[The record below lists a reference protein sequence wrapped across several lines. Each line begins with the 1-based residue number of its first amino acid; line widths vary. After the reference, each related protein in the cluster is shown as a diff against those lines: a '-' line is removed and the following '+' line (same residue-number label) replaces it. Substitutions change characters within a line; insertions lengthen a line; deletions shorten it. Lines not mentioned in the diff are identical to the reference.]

1 MTAITDITIVML
13 ILSTIMPAIVGIIA
27 MKHPIH
33 SAADLGLVIRAVR
46 KSTRV
51 RQDDL
56 AGAVRVSRQFTH
68 DAEQGKPTVQLGRV
82 LRLLEELG
90 IALNVDIPDE
100 ASRTLATLQPSRPR
114 ARRNAA
120 QRQVSRTEDASED
133 PTA

>member
-1 MTAITDITIVML
+1 
-13 ILSTIMPAIVGIIA
+13 
-27 MKHPIH
+27 MKHPIN

-68 DAEQGKPTVQLGRV
+68 DVEQGKPTVQLGRV
-82 LRLLEELG
+82 LLLLEELG

-100 ASRTLATLQPSRPR
+100 ASRTLATLQPPRPR
-114 ARRNAA
+114 ARRNEAR
-120 QRQVSRTEDASED
+120 QQVSRVEDKGED
-133 PTA
+133 PKA

>member
-1 MTAITDITIVML
+1 
-13 ILSTIMPAIVGIIA
+13 

-46 KSTRV
+46 KSTHV

-68 DAEQGKPTVQLGRV
+68 DVEQGKPTVQLGRV
-82 LRLLEELG
+82 LLLLKELG

-100 ASRTLATLQPSRPR
+100 ASRTLSTLQPSRQG
-114 ARRNAA
+114 ARRNTA
-120 QRQVSRTEDASED
+120 QRPVSRVEEEGED
-133 PTA
+133 PKA

>member
-1 MTAITDITIVML
+1 MTSIVDIT
-13 ILSTIMPAIVGIIA
+13 P
-27 MKHPIH
+27 MKHAIN

-68 DAEQGKPTVQLGRV
+68 DVEQGKPTVQLGRV
-82 LRLLEELG
+82 LLLLKELG

-100 ASRTLATLQPSRPR
+100 ASRTLAMLQPSRQR
-114 ARRNAA
+114 ARRNSA
-120 QRQVSRTEDASED
+120 QRQVSRVEEQSED
-133 PTA
+133 SKA

>member
-1 MTAITDITIVML
+1 
-13 ILSTIMPAIVGIIA
+13 
-27 MKHPIH
+27 MKHPIN

-68 DAEQGKPTVQLGRV
+68 DVEQGKPTVQLGRV
-82 LRLLEELG
+82 LLLLEELG

-100 ASRTLATLQPSRPR
+100 ASRALATLQPPRPR

-120 QRQVSRTEDASED
+120 RQQVSRVEDKGEEPKA
-133 PTA
+133 